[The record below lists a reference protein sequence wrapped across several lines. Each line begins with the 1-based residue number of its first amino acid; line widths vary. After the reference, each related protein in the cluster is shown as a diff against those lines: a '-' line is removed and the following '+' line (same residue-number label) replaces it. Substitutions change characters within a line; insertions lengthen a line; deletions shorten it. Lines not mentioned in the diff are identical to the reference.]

1 MAYIGASNC
10 AEDELFKRFRDEFK
24 ELIEGVD
31 FTEEQQTLIHNL
43 LEKYT
48 QPEESLELK
57 PIEEVE
63 TDGSL
68 CERYETALK
77 KCSSG
82 LKNYEVPY
90 I

>member
-1 MAYIGASNC
+1 VAYIGASNC

-24 ELIEGVD
+24 KLIEEAE
-31 FTEEQQTLIHNL
+31 FTEEQQTLINNL

-57 PIEEVE
+57 PTDEIES
-63 TDGSL
+63 DKDL
-68 CERYETALK
+68 CERYEAALK

-82 LKNYEVPY
+82 LKDYEVPY